1 MYFLSIIQEIT
12 SSDSNGAHT
21 GLQISSKSPKPSTYV
36 GKQIYLFLC
45 MSCILNV
52 QISSFHFEEV
62 FVVI

>member
-1 MYFLSIIQEIT
+1 MYFLSITQEIT

-45 MSCILNV
+45 VCLAFLMYKFPHFILKKYL
-52 QISSFHFEEV
+52 
-62 FVVI
+62 